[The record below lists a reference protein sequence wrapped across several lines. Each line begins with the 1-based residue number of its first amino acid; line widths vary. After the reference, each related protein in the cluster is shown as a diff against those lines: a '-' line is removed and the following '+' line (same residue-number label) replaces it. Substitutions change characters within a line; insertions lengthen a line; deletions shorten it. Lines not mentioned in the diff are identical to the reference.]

1 MLRPLLLSLPLA
13 FGLFTATAAQ
23 AGDHGFDAKS
33 IEARC
38 ADRPDQCERI
48 RTRAAEMKAK
58 CDADPVK
65 CEERRKAR
73 EERRAEWKKKCDA
86 DPAACEARKAKAR
99 ERMEKRRAE
108 RAEKAGAR

>member
-13 FGLFTATAAQ
+13 LGLFAATAAQ

-33 IEARC
+33 IDARC
-38 ADRPDQCERI
+38 AEQPEKCERI
-48 RTRAAEMKAK
+48 RARAAEVKAK

-73 EERRAEWKKKCDA
+73 EERRAEWKKECDA